1 MIHCIFSCAGAG
13 TAADLEMT
21 TLQMSSQL
29 ELHRLNT
36 GRTVKVATANRL
48 LKQML
53 FRYQVFHLD
62 FGDSKCIR
70 LISWLQQGHISAALV
85 LGGIVNELL
94 DQFAQCPQASANTHG
109 NRQTYTYGRLQF
121 GEG

>member
-1 MIHCIFSCAGAG
+1 MYFSFIKPYRAIGLPFDSCAGAG

-36 GRTVKVATANRL
+36 GRQIKVATANRL

-53 FRYQVFHLD
+53 FRYQVL
-62 FGDSKCIR
+62 K
-70 LISWLQQGHISAALV
+70 
-85 LGGIVNELL
+85 E
-94 DQFAQCPQASANTHG
+94 
-109 NRQTYTYGRLQF
+109 
-121 GEG
+121 

>member
-1 MIHCIFSCAGAG
+1 LLGILFKSLNDFFCNSCAGAG

-36 GRTVKVATANRL
+36 GRTVRVATANRM

-53 FRYQVFHLD
+53 FKYQVLKNLEKD
-62 FGDSKCIR
+62 LCISIYVY
-70 LISWLQQGHISAALV
+70 LT
-85 LGGIVNELL
+85 
-94 DQFAQCPQASANTHG
+94 D
-109 NRQTYTYGRLQF
+109 
-121 GEG
+121 